1 MRPAVQRVAE
11 ALARHGVEAEIREFA
26 ESTRTAAE
34 AAAAIGTTV
43 PRIVKSLVFLADD
56 QPILV
61 LASGGNRVDTG
72 KLERLTGKTIR
83 RADAERVRAETGF
96 SIGGVPP
103 VGHPGALPVY
113 VDEDLLQYDVVW
125 AAAGT
130 PYAVFPIAPQRLVEI
145 SGGTPVDLKEAR

>member
-1 MRPAVQRVAE
+1 VRPAVQRVAE